1 MHWWELASALLITSS
16 LVRMSPHVLLLH
28 LQLSDRAREFVPVFM
43 PVSFIDIA
51 VLHRSEFTTS
61 EDPLL
66 NLPSLVLV

>member
-1 MHWWELASALLITSS
+1 
-16 LVRMSPHVLLLH
+16 MSPHVLLLH